1 MTGESRSLVVVDTGV
16 FGANLA
22 PAGQALTFAYRSL
35 LQERRMAISF
45 ITDVELRF
53 GATLA
58 KWGQQRLQRLD
69 AAIGRAKTI
78 WPGPDLVHRYVAL
91 RTWCVRSGH
100 GLGQKDHEADR
111 WVAATAL
118 WLNVP
123 LVAHDGIFF
132 DVDGLELLT
141 RLERPSTGE
150 RSPGTEPAPLDVPQC
165 YNVDMDTVEQERGG
179 PRPRGRRTAVEDL
192 WRKRD
197 GSPAARDGRGTWTT
211 RARNAARRSLA
222 V

>member
-1 MTGESRSLVVVDTGV
+1 MTGELRSLVVVDTGV

-22 PAGQALTFAYRSL
+22 PAGQALTFAYRPL
-35 LQERRMAISF
+35 LHECRMAISF
-45 ITDVELRF
+45 TTDAELRF

-58 KWGQQRLQRLD
+58 NWGQRRLQRLD
-69 AAIGRAKTI
+69 TAIGRAKTI
-78 WPGPDLVHRYVAL
+78 WPGPDLVHRYVSL
-91 RTWCVRSGH
+91 RTWCARSGH

-141 RLERPSTGE
+141 RLERPSTGD
-150 RSPGTEPAPLDVPQC
+150 RSSVAGPPA
-165 YNVDMDTVEQERGG
+165 
-179 PRPRGRRTAVEDL
+179 
-192 WRKRD
+192 
-197 GSPAARDGRGTWTT
+197 
-211 RARNAARRSLA
+211 
-222 V
+222 